1 MIALHKKTKS
11 SVIAT
16 KKVERK
22 TVQRWGILGFKNK
35 TKKFFFN

>member
-1 MIALHKKTKS
+1 MITLHKRTKG

-22 TVQRWGILGFKNK
+22 TVSRWGIFGFKKQN
-35 TKKFFFN
+35 KKFFFN